1 MIDERNEA
9 AEEIL
14 KRYGRL
20 MRKLAWEI
28 LRDWDEVEDVMQ
40 TALWEIIS
48 KHPEK
53 AQLPPEQFRGY
64 LCAAVKNT
72 ALNLYRQKR
81 QDRERPTDPFVM
93 REMTM
98 DRVDLQ
104 TFEDRY
110 GFSVEMGQLI
120 ESLDSVDRD
129 IIRLKIGLG
138 FSHSEVALAVGKSET
153 AVRKRLER
161 AVKKL
166 QVILLEKEVAEND
179 R

>member
-14 KRYGRL
+14 ERYGRL

-28 LRDWDEVEDVMQ
+28 LKDWDEAEDVMQ

-53 AQLPPEQFRGY
+53 VQLPPEQFRGY

-166 QVILLEKEVAEND
+166 QVILLEKEVAEDD

>member
-1 MIDERNEA
+1 MKDERDA
-9 AEEIL
+9 VIEEIL
-14 KRYGRL
+14 ERYGRL
-20 MRKLAWEI
+20 MRKLAYEI
-28 LRDWDEVEDVMQ
+28 LKDWDEAEDVLQ
-40 TALWEIIS
+40 TVLWEIIS

-53 AQLPPEQFRGY
+53 AALPEQVFRPY

-72 ALNLYRQKR
+72 AKNLYKQKR
-81 QDRERPTDPFVM
+81 QGRELPTDPFDM
-93 REMTM
+93 RELTM
-98 DRVDLQ
+98 DHVDLQ
-104 TFEDRY
+104 VFEDRY

-138 FSHSEVALAVGKSET
+138 YSHSEVALAVGKSEA

-166 QVILLEKEVAEND
+166 QVILLEKEVAEDD

>member
-1 MIDERNEA
+1 
-9 AEEIL
+9 
-14 KRYGRL
+14 

-28 LRDWDEVEDVMQ
+28 LKDWDEAEDVMQ

-72 ALNLYRQKR
+72 ALNLYRSEAAGQGTAHGPLCHAGN
-81 QDRERPTDPFVM
+81 DHG
-93 REMTM
+93 
-98 DRVDLQ
+98 RVDLQ

-166 QVILLEKEVAEND
+166 QVILLEKEVAEDD